1 MCHFNK
7 FLYAGTVMHAGNAEM
22 SKALGMTSK
31 NLRLK
36 EEQIKGGGEQT

>member
-7 FLYAGTVMHAGNAEM
+7 FLYAVMHAGNAEM